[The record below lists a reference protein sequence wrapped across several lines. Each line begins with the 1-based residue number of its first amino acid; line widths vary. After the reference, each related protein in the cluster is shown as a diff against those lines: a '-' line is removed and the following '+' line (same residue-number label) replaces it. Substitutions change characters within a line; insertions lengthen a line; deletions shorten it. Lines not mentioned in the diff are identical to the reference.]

1 MGIELISEYFVRY
14 GLIFLF
20 VVIFL
25 EHLNC
30 PGVPATI
37 VMPTIGA
44 FVAET
49 KGSLFLVILVSIAAA
64 VF

>member
-1 MGIELISEYFVRY
+1 MNINVILEYFSKY

-20 VVIFL
+20 IVVFI

-37 VMPTIGA
+37 VLPTIGA
-44 FVAET
+44 FVSET
-49 KGSLFLVILVSIAAA
+49 KIAY
-64 VF
+64 F